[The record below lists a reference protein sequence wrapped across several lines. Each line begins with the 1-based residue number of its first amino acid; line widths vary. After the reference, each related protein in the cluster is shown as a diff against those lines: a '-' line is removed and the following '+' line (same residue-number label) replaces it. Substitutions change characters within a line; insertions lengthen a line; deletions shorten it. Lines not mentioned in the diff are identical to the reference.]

1 MDNKAFF
8 KMNYGLYIVS
18 TKYGEQDAGCV
29 INTAIQVTAEPKR
42 LMIAIN
48 KENYTTSLIE
58 KSGLFTVVAFTQDA
72 DMDLIGKFG
81 FQTSKDVNKF
91 EGFKYETDE
100 NGIKYITEKTAARF
114 TCKVF
119 SKLDVGTHYLFVGD
133 VTNAQILS
141 DDEPMTYAYY
151 HKVKKGGTPPKASS
165 FNEEKNEEN
174 TMGFRCSVCGYIHK
188 SDTLPE
194 DFVCPICK
202 QPASVFKKI

>member
-29 INTAIQVTAEPKR
+29 INTATQVTAEPKR

-48 KENYTTSLIE
+48 KENHTTSLIE
-58 KSGLFTVVAFTQDA
+58 KSGLFTVVAFTQNA

-119 SKLDVGTHYLFVGD
+119 SKIDVGTHYLFVGD

-174 TMGFRCSVCGYIHK
+174 AMGFRCSVCGYVHN